1 MTQIQFVGMSPAD
14 LVAELEASLL
24 PKLKAQLSAEF
35 QPKEPAEY
43 LTKNEACDLLRVSL
57 STLWRWKNK
66 GSFSAYGAEGKVLFK
81 RTELDE
87 FVNGSLLK

>member
-35 QPKEPAEY
+35 QPKNPTEY
-43 LTKNEACDLLRVSL
+43 LTKNEACELLRVSQ
-57 STLWRWKNK
+57 STLWRWKKK
-66 GSFSAYGAEGKVLFK
+66 GSLSAYSAEGKVLFK
-81 RTELDE
+81 RAEIDG
-87 FVNGSLLK
+87 FINANLLR